1 MRARKGSRANLSP
14 WLEQQLKTFLT
25 NSEDS
30 WEEGPCNLCIT
41 AQWTQLKPFFPFTS
55 LREIIDQGGA
65 SRTRL
70 LEITAPG
77 QSRTHAAFTG
87 NSDFSLK
94 MILPTS
100 TWGLRV

>member
-30 WEEGPCNLCIT
+30 WEEGPCNLVYHF

-55 LREIIDQGGA
+55 LHEIIDQGGA
-65 SRTRL
+65 GRTRL
-70 LEITAPG
+70 LDITAPG
-77 QSRTHAAFTG
+77 QSRTNAAFTG
-87 NSDFSLK
+87 N
-94 MILPTS
+94 
-100 TWGLRV
+100 